1 MFQRLEGNNELLVS
15 SPARQQTSEMPPDY
29 LRQIFQIILRKRRT
43 FKAKSYCNIEIL
55 HNEKIIMSLRLGCQ
69 GQMFPKCWPM
79 PGFFGGF
86 AHNAMRAPKVINYY
100 QKKCALIPQNRV
112 FNQFIQYFHSQK
124 WFTHFCQKW
133 LGGQTNPGNASIL
146 GTFGPGSQTS

>member
-86 AHNAMRAPKVINYY
+86 V
-100 QKKCALIPQNRV
+100 QCALIPQDKSSNHIYLKVSLWNIIYALLSKMSRV
-112 FNQFIQYFHSQK
+112 A
-124 WFTHFCQKW
+124 FTHFYGPNRSGCLDW
-133 LGGQTNPGNASIL
+133 GVGGGVVST
-146 GTFGPGSQTS
+146 